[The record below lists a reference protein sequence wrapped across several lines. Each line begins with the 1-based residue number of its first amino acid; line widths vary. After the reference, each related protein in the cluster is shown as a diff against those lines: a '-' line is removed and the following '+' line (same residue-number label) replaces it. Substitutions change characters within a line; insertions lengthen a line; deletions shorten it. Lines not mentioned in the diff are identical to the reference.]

1 MIIKR
6 RHASQLLPASG
17 AQTDTSPEGRSEHMI
32 DTTPQAPPEPE
43 FEWNEQTIEAGQAPE
58 RRTDDRRNDR
68 RRGYRRIEDKDL
80 ISKAYEEAVAIK
92 ERAQEQGFQ
101 EGLAQ
106 AKAEIGALR
115 QNIAELMNGRE
126 EALQSV
132 ASEIGALAVEIAA
145 RIIKTEVSCDDTLV
159 MGMVKDTIQKM
170 GRNTKSVLVKVNP
183 EDASAVRKFLKEED
197 AIPNLNAEII
207 VMDESTVDQGSCIV
221 ETNSGLIDA
230 SFSTQLGIL
239 RQLFGQKTE
248 GGG

>member
-6 RHASQLLPASG
+6 RHASQLLPANGEQSVV
-17 AQTDTSPEGRSEHMI
+17 SPASPQEVIPSE
-32 DTTPQAPPEPE
+32 PLEPE
-43 FEWNEQTIEAGQAPE
+43 FDWNEDTVETGEAPD
-58 RRTDDRRNDR
+58 RRTEDRRNDR

-80 ISKAYEEAVAIK
+80 ISKAHEEAVAIK
-92 ERAQEQGFQ
+92 EHAQEQGFQ
-101 EGLAQ
+101 EGLVQ
-106 AKAEIGALR
+106 ANAEIDALR
-115 QNIAELMNGRE
+115 QTIAELMNGRE
-126 EALQSV
+126 EALQSI
-132 ASEIGALAVEIAA
+132 AGEIGSLAVEIAA
-145 RIIKTEVSCDDTLV
+145 RIIKTEVSCDETLV

-183 EDASAVRKFLKEED
+183 EDASAVRRFLKDDD
-197 AIPNLNAEII
+197 AIPNLNAEVI

>member
-6 RHASQLLPASG
+6 RHASQLLPTHGEQSELSR
-17 AQTDTSPEGRSEHMI
+17 QSVPENLLEE
-32 DTTPQAPPEPE
+32 PVEAPI
-43 FEWNEQTIEAGQAPE
+43 EWNEDTVESGEAPE
-58 RRTDDRRNDR
+58 RRTEDRRNDR

-80 ISKAYEEAVAIK
+80 ISKAHEEAIAIK

-106 AKAEIGALR
+106 AQAAIQQL
-115 QNIAELMNGRE
+115 QTNIAELMNGRE

-132 ASEIGALAVEIAA
+132 AGEIGSLAVEIAA
-145 RIIKTEVSCDDTLV
+145 RIIKTEVSCDETLV

-183 EDASAVRKFLKEED
+183 EDASNVRKFLKEED

-207 VMDESTVDQGSCIV
+207 IMDESTVDQGSCIV